1 MSDALQYAHP
11 AIGVLSLAV
20 LVFAGTLGL
29 RSRTQ
34 IRRRRDLLARH
45 AWLAPLAFALAAVS
59 WASGALSSFY
69 LRGDLDF
76 AASLHFRTGSL
87 VIALMA
93 SSAVSSR
100 AMRRGSR
107 SARDLHPW
115 LGAAA
120 LLLAAAQAATGL
132 RIMP

>member
-1 MSDALQYAHP
+1 MSDALQYVHP
-11 AIGVLSLAV
+11 VLGVVSLAA
-20 LVFAGTLGL
+20 LVSAGILGL

-34 IRRRRDLLARH
+34 LRQRRDLLARH
-45 AWLAPLAFALAAVS
+45 AWLAPLAFTLVGVS
-59 WASGALSSFY
+59 WVSGALSSFY

-76 AASLHFRTGSL
+76 AASLHFRTGTL
-87 VIALMA
+87 IVVLMA
-93 SSAVSSR
+93 TSAVTSR
-100 AMRRGSR
+100 AMRRGNP

-120 LLLAAAQAATGL
+120 LLLAAAQAVTGL

>member
-11 AIGVLSLAV
+11 VLGVVSLAV
-20 LVFAGTLGL
+20 LVFAGILGL

-34 IRRRRDLLARH
+34 PRRRRDLLTRH
-45 AWLAPLAFALAAVS
+45 AWLAPIGFTLAAIS
-59 WASGALSSFY
+59 WASGALSSYY

-76 AASLHFRTGSL
+76 AASLHFRTGTL
-87 VIALMA
+87 IIALMA
-93 SSAVSSR
+93 SSALSSR